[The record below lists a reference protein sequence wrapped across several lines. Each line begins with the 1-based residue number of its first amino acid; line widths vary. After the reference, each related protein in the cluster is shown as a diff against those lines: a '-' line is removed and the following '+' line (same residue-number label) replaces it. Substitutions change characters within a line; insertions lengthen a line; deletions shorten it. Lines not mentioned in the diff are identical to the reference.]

1 MTIQRSIWVL
11 ATLALAFG
19 VAGCGGESTPADEEM
34 SSSNSSGDERPRER
48 EDGVAITGLMGT
60 IRTDQVENTLHPRMD
75 RFMRCFQQ
83 RMGDVEYL
91 AGNIRLSFRIHTDG
105 TVAWVY
111 PTETDIGDRAAEQ
124 CILEVAR
131 AAHFPP
137 PRGGEAEFGWGFG
150 LDAAD
155 DVRPPLNWSQDALGA
170 LADEVP
176 GVVRACRARGP
187 YSVTA
192 YIEPGGAVLAAGG
205 SMPSA
210 EDAQVLDCILERVR
224 AWSMPDPGSYAA
236 KITFAVR

>member
-1 MTIQRSIWVL
+1 MKIQRSIWVL
-11 ATLALAFG
+11 AALAIG
-19 VAGCGGESTPADEEM
+19 VAGCGGESTPTEET
-34 SSSNSSGDERPRER
+34 SASRSSGDERPSER

-60 IRTDQVENTLHPRMD
+60 IRADQVENALQPRMD

-83 RMGDVEYL
+83 RMGDVEFL

-105 TVAWVY
+105 TVSWVY
-111 PTETDIGDRAAEQ
+111 PVQSDIGDRAVEQ

-131 AAHFPP
+131 AAHFPR

-150 LDAAD
+150 LDSAS
-155 DVRPPLNWSQDALGA
+155 DVRPPLNWSQEALGA

-176 GVVRACRARGP
+176 SVVRACRARGP
-187 YSVTA
+187 FSVTA

-205 SMPSA
+205 SMPTA